1 MIKIDDDKKVLPKKF
16 NLATAYA
23 AGIANIKVI
32 ITVRIETKNDV
43 IIYDPKLKSEN
54 NSA

>member
-1 MIKIDDDKKVLPKKF
+1 MPLPL
-16 NLATAYA
+16 NRRRATAYA
-23 AGIANIKVI
+23 PGIANNKVI